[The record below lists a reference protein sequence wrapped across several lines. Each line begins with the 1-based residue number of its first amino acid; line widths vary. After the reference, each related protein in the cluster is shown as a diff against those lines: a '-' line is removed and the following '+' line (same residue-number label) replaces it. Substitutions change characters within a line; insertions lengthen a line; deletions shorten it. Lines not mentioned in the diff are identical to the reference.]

1 METECKIFVGNVP
14 FQCNQ
19 LEFNE
24 CFEKMPGFIKAEI
37 VCKNDGSL
45 SRGFG
50 FVTFDTKENAEKLME
65 NTNITFK
72 DRILRFTEYTQH
84 TPYGQYIEKSQKEFN
99 ECNSQDEYLQPVT
112 QQTQQISKKNI
123 DIKQKNLLLVKNL
136 KLGMTREQLYDIFSE
151 FGQIG
156 RHFIVTDQDTGNQK
170 SYAVVEILND
180 SVYELLVKQK
190 EVESKD
196 NCIFEISKWKTRQQ
210 SQPLYQFQQSHQA
223 GVKNIQTNKKLFYG
237 NGLFN

>member
-50 FVTFDTKENAEKLME
+50 FVTFDTKENAEKLIE

-72 DRILRFTEYTQH
+72 DRILRFTEYTPH
-84 TPYGQYIEKSQKEFN
+84 GQSIEKSQKDFI
-99 ECNSQDEYLQPVT
+99 ECNYQDEHLQPVT
-112 QQTQQISKKNI
+112 QQTPQNSKKNI

-136 KLGMTREQLYDIFSE
+136 KLGMTREQLYDVFSE

-170 SYAVVEILND
+170 SYAIVEILND
-180 SVYELLVKQK
+180 SVYESLVKQK

-210 SQPLYQFQQSHQA
+210 SHQA
-223 GVKNIQTNKKLFYG
+223 GVKNIQINKKLFYG